1 MEQRNMEMKKMADDF
16 VGAMRAKGIKNDVI
30 LSRIQQ
36 DIEYGISKE
45 QVHEYLKKFKDENAI
60 IVYSKCLRA
69 GYSKEAIDIITNPK
83 MNWQQMETAFEF
95 YERRV
100 PLETVKKVIDDDVP
114 AKRMRDSL
122 LECVREIE
130 NQRDK
135 IPADYEY
142 VTELL
147 ADVQKTLSSVTD
159 DKSNYEKLAEKID
172 LIITAKKDDVVE
184 KNLIRENELL
194 NKEKVELE
202 SQLSGKQDLINQG
215 LKTISELRNEL
226 INKKEEV
233 RTLGEKLSVAE
244 TKLSETSKREDS
256 TTSTFVQESLTK
268 ESVTEKAIEINRAS
282 VTNAVPVYV
291 QVPIMNRGLMVEQ
304 VLVDNTKK
312 KTSGVVAILG
322 KLCFKKKSKRDIL
335 RLVASGDL
343 SVEQLEQVCV
353 GIESGLD
360 EMQLEQLI
368 NNKLEPDRM
377 AKIISIAV
385 MDNEFNEDN

>member
-122 LECVREIE
+122 LECVKEIE

-142 VTELL
+142 VTEML

-233 RTLGEKLSVAE
+233 RTLGE
-244 TKLSETSKREDS
+244 
-256 TTSTFVQESLTK
+256 
-268 ESVTEKAIEINRAS
+268 NGAS
-282 VTNAVPVYV
+282 
-291 QVPIMNRGLMVEQ
+291 I
-304 VLVDNTKK
+304 
-312 KTSGVVAILG
+312 
-322 KLCFKKKSKRDIL
+322 
-335 RLVASGDL
+335 
-343 SVEQLEQVCV
+343 
-353 GIESGLD
+353 
-360 EMQLEQLI
+360 
-368 NNKLEPDRM
+368 
-377 AKIISIAV
+377 
-385 MDNEFNEDN
+385 